1 MGNEDFIDQ
10 ILTSLKVISMIK
22 EGQKVRIRNGI
33 FDLETRS
40 TGFGAAVRR
49 WIHNDTRHNTLLY
62 IRNVVGHA
70 LELIKIS
77 NQSDKLV
84 VALNETLT
92 GLSALA
98 VTYGDDMGTVAA
110 IGVLQLRIRSEL
122 GESSSPIIPNKN
134 LTHNKNKNERP

>member
-22 EGQKVRIRNGI
+22 EGQKVRIRNGL

-40 TGFGAAVRR
+40 TGLGAAVRR
-49 WIHNDTRHNTLLY
+49 WIHNDTRHNTILY

-77 NQSDKLV
+77 NQSDKLIN
-84 VALNETLT
+84 ALTETLN
-92 GLSALA
+92 GLSALT

-110 IGVLQLRIRSEL
+110 IGILQLRIKSDLEL
-122 GESSSPIIPNKN
+122 SSSQITLNKS
-134 LTHNKNKNERP
+134 LTHNKNKNERQ